1 MKRQSRIIRRVSL
14 RVRVAR
20 ISFKLVLYVLILIS
34 FSNYTTRV
42 FKYDFILNIFIQ
54 ILTLLWVRINVSRD
68 NISTFRWWIFNTPF
82 YSFRVKLR
90 IENCSSIQI
99 LFSFINHQTFNVFSV
114 ISRFLFTL
122 VLPRLKIAHII
133 FLYAWKEIRFFPC
146 PKSRRLFF

>member
-14 RVRVAR
+14 LVRVAR

-54 ILTLLWVRINVSRD
+54 ILTLLWVGINVSRD
-68 NISTFRWWIFNTPF
+68 NISTFRWWIFNTTF

-99 LFSFINHQTFNVFSV
+99 LFSFINHQTFNVFFV

-122 VLPRLKIAHII
+122 VLPRLKIVHII